1 MTKVEL
7 KAIIDFLKTRIT
19 LSESQNTV
27 NILFNS
33 PDQNEISGAGIS
45 TEGMNMLLSS
55 NWWHD
60 MENDIINTPDFC
72 DPDDPPDQI
81 LKFAQDVVTEY
92 IGKNFNF
99 DK

>member
-1 MTKVEL
+1 
-7 KAIIDFLKTRIT
+7 
-19 LSESQNTV
+19 
-27 NILFNS
+27 
-33 PDQNEISGAGIS
+33 
-45 TEGMNMLLSS
+45 MNMLLSS